1 MEHKFTGRTAFK
13 IYKVGEKELLV
24 LQLEAFDEVTNQ
36 DGTTSQ
42 VIYFTD
48 AHPTNIDPNLIINL
62 VK

>member
-1 MEHKFTGRTAFK
+1 MDHKFTGRTAFK

-24 LQLEAFDEVTNQ
+24 LQLEAYDVVANQ
-36 DGTTSQ
+36 DGTTSE